1 MRGRRSSARSGP
13 HGDRVP
19 VAVAH
24 RPHPQIQA
32 WSVRLDRPWR
42 TAALQIQFPLRLTA
56 YAGGRFRSVRW
67 RAGPHG

>member
-19 VAVAH
+19 D
-24 RPHPQIQA
+24 P
-32 WSVRLDRPWR
+32 SR
-42 TAALQIQFPLRLTA
+42 TGHTRKSTPGASGWTVPGGPLQIQFPLRLTA

-67 RAGPHG
+67 RAAPHG